1 MEFIYSIFE
10 ILYSQVLTKAPLLL
24 GIVTMIGYIAM
35 RQSADKVIAG
45 TIKTIVG
52 FMLLQ
57 QGAGLLISTFRPILD
72 ALSTTYGL
80 TGTIIDPYAGMMAT
94 MDAMGDAYAWVG
106 YTVLFALALNLLMVM
121 FKRITGIRTVMLSG
135 HIMFQQAGIFAWV
148 VYATMGT
155 GMVETVILAGIVT
168 ALYWGITTNMV
179 FKPTEELTGG
189 AGFSIGHQQMFGC
202 WLASKVAPYLGNKD
216 EQVDDVEMPGWL
228 KIFNDN
234 VAATAI
240 VMLVFFGGILL
251 ALGQEQVTKMAGST
265 HWLIHIFNTGMM
277 FAVCMT
283 MIVQGVRMFVA
294 ELTTSFQG
302 ISERLVPGAVVAVD
316 CAAVFGFA
324 PNAVVFGFVCGAI
337 GMLSGV
343 ALLIFIGSPYL
354 IIPGFIPMF
363 FDNAVIGVF
372 ANHFGG
378 WRAAWKICLA
388 SGLIQVFGSAWAVSM
403 AGLKDGWLGMF
414 DFATIV
420 PAFLQ
425 GMRISSIT
433 IVLLFAGALVYMYRA
448 GKTLRAEEDAEK
460 ASAGVATA

>member
-1 MEFIYSIFE
+1 MESIYSIFE
-10 ILYSQVLTKAPLLL
+10 VIYSQVLTKAPLLL

-35 RQSADKVIAG
+35 RQKADKVIAG

-57 QGAGLLISTFRPILD
+57 QGAGLLIRTFRPILE
-72 ALSTTYGL
+72 ALSSTYGL

-106 YTVLFALALNLLMVM
+106 YTVLFALALNIFMVM
-121 FKRITGIRTVMLSG
+121 FKRYTGIRTVMLSG

-148 VYATMGT
+148 IYATMGT
-155 GMVETVILAGIVT
+155 GMVETILLAGIIT

-179 FKPTEELTGG
+179 FKPTEQVTGG

-202 WLASKVAPYLGNKD
+202 WLASKVAPHLGNNE
-216 EQVDDVEMPGWL
+216 EQVDDVELPGWL

-240 VMLVFFGGILL
+240 VMLTFFGGIML
-251 ALGQEQVTKMAGST
+251 ALGKDAVTAMAGNT
-265 HWLIHIFNTGMM
+265 HWVIHIFNTGMM

-324 PNAVVFGFVCGAI
+324 PNAVVFGFMFGAI
-337 GMLSGV
+337 GMLTGV
-343 ALLIFIGSPYL
+343 ALLIFMGSPYL

-378 WRAAWKICLA
+378 WRAAWKVCLC
-388 SGLIQVFGSAWAVSM
+388 SGLIQVFGGAWAVSL

-420 PAFLQ
+420 PAFIQ
-425 GMRISSIT
+425 GMHISSLFIF
-433 IVLLFAGALVYMYRA
+433 VVFAGALVYMYRA
-448 GKTLRAEEDAEK
+448 AKALRAQEDAEK
-460 ASAGVATA
+460 AAELAAA

>member
-10 ILYSQVLTKAPLLL
+10 VIYSQVLTKAPLLL

-35 RQSADKVIAG
+35 RQKADKVIAG

-106 YTVLFALALNLLMVM
+106 YTVLFALALNILMVM
-121 FKRITGIRTVMLSG
+121 FKRYTGIRTVMLSG

-148 VYATMGT
+148 IYFTMGT
-155 GMVETVILAGIVT
+155 GMVETILLAGIVT

-179 FKPTEELTGG
+179 FKPTEEVTGG

-202 WLASKVAPYLGNKD
+202 WLASKVAPYLGNSE
-216 EQVDDVEMPGWL
+216 EQVDDIEMPGWL

-240 VMLVFFGGILL
+240 VMLVFFGGIML
-251 ALGQEQVTKMAGST
+251 ALGRDAVTAMAGET

-302 ISERLVPGAVVAVD
+302 ISEKLVPGAVVAVD

-324 PNAVVFGFVCGAI
+324 PNAVVFGFMFGAI
-337 GMLSGV
+337 GMLTGV
-343 ALLIFIGSPYL
+343 ALLIATGSPYL

-378 WRAAWKICLA
+378 WRAAWKVCLG
-388 SGLIQVFGSAWAVSM
+388 SGLLQVFGGAWAVSI
-403 AGLKDGWLGMF
+403 AGLQDGWLGMF

-420 PAFLQ
+420 PAFIQ
-425 GMRISSIT
+425 GMRISSMFII
-433 IVLLFAGALVYMYRA
+433 IVFAGALVYMIRA
-448 GKTLRAEEDAEK
+448 GKELRAQEDAE
-460 ASAGVATA
+460 AAAELAAA

>member
-10 ILYSQVLTKAPLLL
+10 VLYSQVLTKAPLLL

-35 RQSADKVIAG
+35 RQKADKVIAG

-57 QGAGLLISTFRPILD
+57 QGASLLITTFRPILD

-80 TGTIIDPYAGMMAT
+80 TGTILDPYAGMMAT
-94 MDAMGDAYAWVG
+94 MDAMGDAYSWVG
-106 YTVLFALALNLLMVM
+106 YTVLFALSVNIAMVM

-148 VYATMGT
+148 IYSTMNT
-155 GMVETVILAGIVT
+155 GMVQTVLLAGLVT

-202 WLASKVAPYLGNKD
+202 WLASKIAPYLGNKD
-216 EQVDDVEMPGWL
+216 EQVDDVQMPGWL

-240 VMLVFFGGILL
+240 VMLVFFGGIML
-251 ALGQEQVTKMAGST
+251 ALGKEQVTLMAGDT
-265 HWLIHIFNTGMM
+265 NWLIHIFNTAMM

-302 ISERLVPGAVVAVD
+302 ISEKLVPGAVVAVD

-343 ALLIFIGSPYL
+343 GLLIAMGSPYL

-378 WRAAWKICLA
+378 WRAAWKICLG
-388 SGLIQVFGSAWAVSM
+388 SGVLQAFGGAWAVSL

-414 DFATIV
+414 DFVTLV
-420 PAFLQ
+420 PAFMQ
-425 GMRISSIT
+425 GMHISSLFL
-433 IVLLFAGALVYMYRA
+433 VLIFGAAIVYMMLA
-448 GKTLRAEEDAEK
+448 AKELRAQEDAEK
-460 ASAGVATA
+460 AEALATN

>member
-10 ILYSQVLTKAPLLL
+10 VVYSQVLTKAPLLL

-35 RQSADKVIAG
+35 RQKADKVIAG

-72 ALSTTYGL
+72 ALSETYGL

-106 YTVLFALALNLLMVM
+106 YTVLFALALNILMVM

-148 VYATMGT
+148 IYSTMGT
-155 GMVETVILAGIVT
+155 GMVETIILGGIVT
-168 ALYWGITTNMV
+168 ALYWGITTNLV

-202 WLASKVAPYLGNKD
+202 WLASKVAPYLGNSE
-216 EQVDDVEMPGWL
+216 EQVDDIEMPGWL

-240 VMLVFFGGILL
+240 VMLVFFGGIML
-251 ALGQEQVTKMAGST
+251 ALGKDAVSAMSGDT
-265 HWLIHIFNTGMM
+265 HWVIHIFNTGMM

-324 PNAVVFGFVCGAI
+324 PNAVVFGFMFGAI
-337 GMLSGV
+337 GMLTGV
-343 ALLIFIGSPYL
+343 ALLILSGSPYL

-378 WRAAWKICLA
+378 WRAAWKVCLG
-388 SGLIQVFGSAWAVSM
+388 SGLLQVFGGAWAVSI
-403 AGLKDGWLGMF
+403 AGLQDGWLGMF

-420 PAFLQ
+420 PAFIQ
-425 GMRISSIT
+425 GMRISSMFI
-433 IVLLFAGALVYMYRA
+433 IVVFAGALIYMYRA
-448 GKTLRAEEDAEK
+448 GKALRAEEDAE
-460 ASAGVATA
+460 AAAELAAA